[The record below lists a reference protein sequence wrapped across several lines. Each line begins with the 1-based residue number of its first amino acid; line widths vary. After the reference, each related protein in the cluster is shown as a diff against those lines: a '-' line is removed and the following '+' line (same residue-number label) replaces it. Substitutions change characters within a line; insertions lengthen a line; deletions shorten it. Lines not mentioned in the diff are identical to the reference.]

1 MSSVE
6 DFERK
11 IIKSLQLPFLKHL
24 YKDFSVYN
32 FSLAYLRAS
41 KQPCSYHKQQLYA
54 AEFALMRW

>member
-1 MSSVE
+1 MVADVGGGGVSRNADVSTLMSSVE

-32 FSLAYLRAS
+32 FGNSF
-41 KQPCSYHKQQLYA
+41 
-54 AEFALMRW
+54 E